1 MLIMIV
7 HHVYES
13 IFVTRHKDQSQQVF
27 LLEID
32 ARVSFSGY
40 TADMHTRQLGFSSS
54 ARLENTTTLPI
65 HVDPLYSYL
74 ITHSPLEHKRH
85 NHLYTIRRLSFILA
99 LSPIIILARHY
110 SVPIIQSRI
119 TADRAI
125 TLTQLCLSYNTTKTT
140 QWHDWS
146 VTVCVSS
153 TPYQPRHR
161 PIYVNCFTALL
172 LYTPLSRLPK
182 ATSRATVS
190 LLYRCFLSLS
200 SRMTSVEGGD

>member
-1 MLIMIV
+1 MYTSRSLWRDTRTNRSKSFYSRSMLVSRSAVTLLICIHDSLAFRVAQDSRIPLPYLYM
-7 HHVYES
+7 S
-13 IFVTRHKDQSQQVF
+13 ILCT
-27 LLEID
+27 
-32 ARVSFSGY
+32 
-40 TADMHTRQLGFSSS
+40 
-54 ARLENTTTLPI
+54 PI
-65 HVDPLYSYL
+65 WSL
-74 ITHSPLEHKRH
+74 IHSPLEHKRH

-110 SVPIIQSRI
+110 SVPIIQSAI

-125 TLTQLCLSYNTTKTT
+125 TLTQLYLSYNTTETT